1 MPSDTD
7 RPVVSGS
14 AGGAPARAET
24 ATFVEP
30 QTPELTKK
38 PSSGGGFVE
47 TKSKAVERGTSWTDY
62 ENPDG
67 THTRLLSTDVINYK
81 DAAGAWAAV
90 DNTLVTDASGVV
102 VNRANSWRVRFTGT
116 GEQGLQVVPAAGQSA
131 LRVLPAGAAAVKP
144 VVSGSEVTYTDLW
157 PSVDAK
163 YVVTGSMVKEIL
175 VIKDRQAATEFGFA
189 VSSADAKA
197 EVSKAAA
204 DATVAV
210 QPDGS
215 VRASKGDSAVAFE
228 PPVVVTA
235 DGAPVK
241 AAAAKFAA
249 GGAGKVA
256 LSLDK
261 KWLASQPDSAFPIM
275 LDPTIRPETGPWY
288 VHAFRSDGGD
298 LLNQGTRIG
307 NSRDGGDKYWRSVV
321 RYDWTN
327 MAYSKILDSY
337 FHLTKVAGASTATP
351 VNVYWSSAES
361 YAGAVSGSVLATG
374 SIANPYF
381 GGDTWINSLQSW
393 ASQGG
398 FPWPSFAGGETAGV
412 YTYQQ
417 LIMDLYVNYDRY
429 PTAPSVVWPANGSS
443 QHRLNLPVQVSSSD
457 PDGDALQ
464 YRFQAS
470 LTPDFSSDVV
480 WATGWGAA
488 TQTLTLGEWVMKKK
502 TVYWRAWSSDGY
514 VETAGPTWSFTVTDI
529 DSVITDSF
537 PSGSGAAATVVS
549 TTTPAFSIAA
559 SDGNGGTLRY
569 NFTISGGN
577 DVINGKASSGW
588 VDATT
593 WRVPE
598 GVLIEGQQYA
608 WTLSAREIDGSVWY
622 PAASRTGTLK
632 VDRRMGSG
640 GPAPTD
646 ALGGASVNLA
656 SGNLFLSAE
665 GHGVSSVG
673 GELSVGLSYNS
684 QLAAEH
690 GLIGS
695 YYQESDRNWVF
706 GDEAPSLVRVD
717 SLFDLAWNTSGT
729 AAAPPGLAADQFMVR
744 WQGYLTAPA
753 TGTYTLG
760 VKSDDGVKVKLGPA
774 GETLWYNDWTAH
786 PLQADIQWASGQS
799 FTQGQPVKITVEF
812 YNHTGPAILQ
822 LYIKDPSGATSLLPS
837 SWLSPG
843 VSTLPTG
850 WNVSLPGG
858 GNSYASATPGYQSV
872 VLSDASGQG
881 HTYLEK
887 TTGGYTPPA
896 GESGTLTGST
906 TQGWTLTDSD
916 GSVYVFNSAG
926 LPISARS
933 AVDAVHPAAA
943 TYTYD
948 TTVFPARVSKITDPV
963 STREIQ
969 LSYGPS
975 ADCPATTTP
984 WAWDAAPTNQ
994 LCKIT
999 YWDGTATIL
1008 HYLNGQIA
1016 AVEEPGQAFTRFGY
1030 SEGLLTTIQGVLS
1043 NDLVLAGK
1051 IADSTA
1057 ARTEIGYAWLAA
1069 TAVNGPQTNIRPAF
1083 QTVTKDGNGNY
1094 PQGSIPVVTSVT
1106 GPAED
1111 GVTATGRPQHS
1122 YTYTGTN
1129 TTAVTVAG
1137 IAGTASTVTYDTTG
1151 RLLTAQVAPN
1161 PVSTTA
1167 WDADGKDLTKSV
1179 TDPAGRKTTTIYDWA
1194 DRATD
1199 TYGPAPASCFD
1210 TDGFPV
1216 ASPPQSCGTIPH
1228 SHTGY
1233 DTDTSGARVTGLSI
1247 DQYTNLD
1254 LTGQPATRATAGLDP
1269 ATWTNK
1275 DTGVS
1280 TRLTGEIALS
1290 AGDHTFS
1297 VDLANKT
1304 DDGVRVYVNDKTV
1317 IDRWWTLRQAVKA
1330 DQPTYY
1336 WPMNTVTSD
1345 TGVGSQTATW
1355 TNQNVTFNGPA
1366 IGPVDTTAT
1375 SSYTG
1380 NAAVSNNG
1388 LLNGIASP
1396 SVELWFKT
1404 ADGANGV
1411 LVGQDNNTTSVYTPI
1426 MYITDD
1432 GLLHAGYYTA
1442 NGAKNMTSIT
1452 PVNEGNWHHAVL
1464 SVTPAVGTTTAAT
1477 ETLFVDGEL
1486 VATLTQ
1492 PIDLQTTAT
1501 RVTVG
1506 TGVATGWPGNT
1517 THTGFWPL
1525 SSGSIGRVAI
1535 YDHPLTLT
1543 SITRHYQAEKATLAT
1558 TTATTFTAA
1567 PRTATGSLPAA
1578 PVATPQR
1585 LRVEYRNISGTATSS
1600 SYTLK
1605 QTPAGGSATAVPA
1618 TALGTRYSLP
1628 TWQVTDDT
1636 GGVTGGKTT
1645 AATRYSNSTLDLQ
1658 YGLATATIVDPGG
1671 LNLETKQ
1678 GYEDPSASGSY
1689 LRSTAKALPSGDL
1702 TDATKA
1708 TTTSYYGPTET
1719 RANPCVAGSPAVNQG
1734 GLTKT
1739 VTQPTA
1745 ADNTQITEETV
1756 YDAAGDVIAVRNT
1769 ADSGWTCTTYDNR
1782 GRVTQVTT
1790 PAFGTD
1796 TTPRTV
1802 TTTYTV
1808 NGDPRINTVS
1818 DPAGTITN
1826 TMDLYGR
1833 STAYTDTSGVT
1844 TSTSYDQAG
1853 RIIGST
1859 TVGASGGGG
1868 QSTVAYTYRTDGQ
1881 IATMSL
1887 DGTVLATN
1895 AYDSAGELTGITYP
1909 FGTFGALAKTPG
1921 GALVGD
1927 TWTAGTRT
1935 FTETLTRSQAGRITA
1950 SQWTDSTTP
1959 TSPTRW
1965 NYTYDPAGRLTQA
1978 ILAAA
1983 GTRPQVTFGYSF
1995 DTTGGCGA
2003 DPNAGVNGSRTG
2015 SSVQIGTGTPATSSY
2030 CTDQASRLTSVNDA
2044 NAIPAANI
2052 TYDTHGNATRI
2063 GDQTFTYD
2071 AADRVTGT
2079 TATSTGQ
2086 TLAYTRDSTGR
2097 VRTRTA
2103 TGPDNGATRY
2113 GFTSDDDNP
2122 DFQITPSGGLTER
2135 YLSLPGGVLIA
2146 KNYTNSSWQASLPN
2160 LHGDI
2165 SIQLTLA
2172 SNGQATTTATGW
2184 INDPYGQPLN
2194 STTGAFDLTATPTT
2208 RTGTSTT
2215 DSWLGQHQRGYEH
2228 TSGLNQIL
2236 MGARTYLPALGVFTA
2251 TDPVEG
2257 GNDTPYAYPDDPVN
2271 GVDLDGAFSWNWNA
2285 VGEALSAVA
2294 TVASF
2299 VPGPGNF
2306 ISAGLSVASA
2316 GCFIAAGRPDRAA
2329 QEGVSAVVSL
2339 AFGAAGR
2346 LLAKAAVK
2354 TMSVGMRQIGYARG
2368 AIAGSRLLK
2377 PSSYLKGGIKL
2388 TKRNPIRDLQR
2399 IGRKAG
2405 GLHVVAGTGVLY
2417 ASALVATSAFRSYG
2431 GRRWGW
2437 PKR

>member
-1 MPSDTD
+1 M
-7 RPVVSGS
+7 
-14 AGGAPARAET
+14 
-24 ATFVEP
+24 EP

-38 PSSGGGFVE
+38 PSSGGGFDE
-47 TKSKAVERGTSWTDY
+47 SKSKAVERGTSWTDY

-67 THTRLLSTDVINYK
+67 THTRLISTDVINYK

-102 VNRANSWRVRFTGT
+102 VNKANSWQVRFTGT
-116 GEQGLQVVPAAGQSA
+116 GEQGLQVVPAANKSP

-144 VVSGSEVTYTDLW
+144 VVSGSEVTYPDLW

-215 VRASKGDSAVAFE
+215 VRASKGESAVAFE

-241 AAAAKFAA
+241 AAGAKFAA
-249 GGAGKVA
+249 GGAGNVA

-393 ASQGG
+393 ANQGG

-470 LTPDFSSDVV
+470 MTADFSSDVV

-488 TQTLTLGEWVMKKK
+488 TQTLTLGEWVMQKK

-514 VETAGPTWSFTVTDI
+514 VETAGPTSSFTVTDI
-529 DSVITDSF
+529 ASVVTDSF
-537 PSGSGAAATVVS
+537 PAGSGAAATVVS

-608 WTLSAREIDGSVWY
+608 WTLSAREIDGTVWY

-646 ALGGASVNLA
+646 GLGGASVNLA

-690 GLIGS
+690 GLVGT

-753 TGTYTLG
+753 TGNYTVG

-774 GETLWYNDWTAH
+774 GETPWYEDWTAH
-786 PLQADIQWASGQS
+786 PLQPDIHWGSDQA

-812 YNHTGPAILQ
+812 YNYTGPAILQ
-822 LYIKDPSGATSLLPS
+822 LYIKGPSGATSLLPS

-858 GNSYASATPGYQSV
+858 GNSYTSATPGYQSV

-906 TQGWTLTDSD
+906 TAGWTLTDSD

-963 STREIQ
+963 STRDIQ

-975 ADCPATTTP
+975 ADCPATATP
-984 WAWDAAPTNQ
+984 WAWDAAPANQ
-994 LCKIT
+994 LCKVT

-1016 AVEEPGQAFTRFGY
+1016 AVEEPGQAFTRFGH
-1030 SEGLLTTIQGVLS
+1030 SEGLLTTIQGVLA

-1057 ARTEIGYAWLAA
+1057 ARTEISYAWLAA
-1069 TAVNGPQTNIRPAF
+1069 TPVTAPVAQQTNIRPSYS
-1083 QTVTKDGNGNY
+1083 TVTKDANGVY

-1106 GPAED
+1106 GPAAD
-1111 GVTATGRPQHS
+1111 GVTSTGRPQHS
-1122 YTYTGTN
+1122 YTYTATD

-1137 IAGTASTVTYDTTG
+1137 IASTAATVTYDTTG
-1151 RLLTAQVAPN
+1151 RLLTAQVASN

-1194 DRATD
+1194 DRVTD

-1216 ASPPQSCGTIPH
+1216 ASPPTSCGSIPH

-1233 DTDTSGARVTGLSI
+1233 DTDTTGTRLTGLSI

-1254 LTGQPATRATAGLDP
+1254 LTGQPTTRATASLDP
-1269 ATWTNK
+1269 AGWANK
-1275 DTGVS
+1275 DAGVS
-1280 TRLTGEIALS
+1280 TRLTGEIALP

-1317 IDRWWTLRQAVKA
+1317 IDRWWTLRRAVRA
-1330 DQPTYY
+1330 DEPTYY
-1336 WPMNTVTSD
+1336 WPMNTLTSD
-1345 TGVGSQTATW
+1345 TGVGKSQQAVTW

-1404 ADGANGV
+1404 ANGANGV

-1452 PVNEGNWHHAVL
+1452 PVNEGNWHHVVL

-1477 ETLFVDGEL
+1477 ETLFVDGVL

-1543 SITRHYQAEKATLAT
+1543 SITRHYQAEKATLAA
-1558 TTATTFTAA
+1558 TTATTFAAA

-1585 LRVEYRNISGTATSS
+1585 LRVEYRNISGTATTS

-1605 QTPAGGSATAVPA
+1605 QTPAGSSATTVPV

-1636 GGVTGGKTT
+1636 GGVTGGQTT
-1645 AATRYSNSTLDLQ
+1645 TATRYSNSTLDLQ
-1658 YGLATATIVDPGG
+1658 YGLAIATIVDPGG

-1689 LRSTAKALPSGDL
+1689 LRSTAKALPSGNL

-1708 TTTSYYGPTET
+1708 TTTSYYGTTET

-1734 GLTKT
+1734 GLTKS
-1739 VTQPTA
+1739 VTQPKA

-1756 YDAAGDVIAVRNT
+1756 YDAAGDVVAVRNT

-1796 TTPRTV
+1796 TTPRTA

-1808 NGDPRINTVS
+1808 NGDPRVNTVS

-1833 STAYTDTSGVT
+1833 STAYTDTSGVAT
-1844 TSTSYDQAG
+1844 ITSYDQAG
-1853 RIIGST
+1853 RITGST

-1881 IATMSL
+1881 IATISL

-1909 FGTFGALAKTPG
+1909 FGTIGALAKTPA

-1927 TWTAGTRT
+1927 TWTVGTRT
-1935 FTETLTRSQAGRITA
+1935 FTEALTRSQAGRITA

-1959 TSPTRW
+1959 TSPTGW
-1965 NYTYDPAGRLTQA
+1965 NYTYDPVGRLTQA
-1978 ILAAA
+1978 VLAAA

-1995 DTTGGCGA
+1995 DPAGGCGA

-2015 SSVQIGTGTPATSSY
+2015 SSVQIGTGTPTTSSY
-2030 CTDQASRLTSVNDA
+2030 CNDQASRLTSVTGA
-2044 NAIPAANI
+2044 NAIPAGDI
-2052 TYDTHGNATRI
+2052 TYDSHGNATKI
-2063 GDQTFTYD
+2063 GEQTFTYD

-2097 VRTRTA
+2097 VVNRTA
-2103 TGPDNGATRY
+2103 TGPENGTTRY

-2122 DFQITPSGGLTER
+2122 DFQITPSGGLAER

-2146 KNYTNSSWQASLPN
+2146 KNYTTSSWQASLPN

-2165 SIQLTLA
+2165 SVQLTLA

-2194 STTGAFDLTATPTT
+2194 STTGSTDLAATPNT
-2208 RTGTSTT
+2208 RTGTGTT
-2215 DSWLGQHQRGYEH
+2215 DSWLGRFRRGYEH
-2228 TSGLNQIL
+2228 SSGLNQFL
-2236 MGARTYLPALGVFTA
+2236 MGARTYLPALGAFASV
-2251 TDPVEG
+2251 DPVEG
-2257 GNDTPYAYPDDPVN
+2257 GNDTPYSYPSDPIN
-2271 GVDLDGAFSWNWNA
+2271 KMDLDGDAWWE
-2285 VGEALSAVA
+2285 VAL

-2299 VPGPGNF
+2299 IPGPVGAAASIGLAAVEVSRGNYAGAALALLGPIGKTAALVYRASKIARVAMAGGSLEK
-2306 ISAGLSVASA
+2306 ISPATNLTARL
-2316 GCFIAAGRPDRAA
+2316 AGRIFVGKGAKMVRNQGWANGLHSADGLKRFRAPA
-2329 QEGVSAVVSL
+2329 IKL
-2339 AFGAAGR
+2339 ARQTREANFEKR
-2346 LLAKAAVK
+2346 IAVK
-2354 TMSVGMRQIGYARG
+2354 SNSRG
-2368 AIAGSRLLK
+2368 WKYPNRTYDSHLRI
-2377 PSSYLKGGIKL
+2377 
-2388 TKRNPIRDLQR
+2388 RNWI
-2399 IGRKAG
+2399 
-2405 GLHVVAGTGVLY
+2405 TG
-2417 ASALVATSAFRSYG
+2417 
-2431 GRRWGW
+2431 W
-2437 PKR
+2437 